1 MKGASVL
8 SGLLLM
14 VLLGCS
20 GAGGTSD
27 SDVGASLACEK
38 VIQSYEQILADP
50 VAHAGEMGAIIGAAE
65 SADDPELHDAA
76 REFLNTPN
84 KVAAFQRIRYRCVV
98 LGFG

>member
-27 SDVGASLACEK
+27 SDVGAI
-38 VIQSYEQILADP
+38 VRADP
-50 VAHAGEMGAIIGAAE
+50 RESCGPCWEMGAIIGAAE